1 MIVWKVILV
10 TLTFSG
16 QNDVHI
22 LTESAQLQEC
32 EVVAE
37 NIYKEV
43 EQNPEFFGVYAF
55 CAEFPNK
62 NGV

>member
-1 MIVWKVILV
+1 M
-10 TLTFSG
+10 
-16 QNDVHI
+16 
-22 LTESAQLQEC
+22 ESDSSYFDFFWAERC
-32 EVVAE
+32 TYTYEIVAE
-37 NIYKEV
+37 DIYKEV